1 MPACAASSS
10 GGAPLTEI
18 DEDEDDDKNLPNNI
32 VLASVYVHGGVFKQG
47 NTLGARTPHSVDHGN
62 EWCITLLS
70 TMAVAMEV
78 APDLTKR
85 K

>member
-10 GGAPLTEI
+10 GDAPLTEI
-18 DEDEDDDKNLPNNI
+18 DEDEDDDENLPNN
-32 VLASVYVHGGVFKQG
+32 VLASVDVHGGVFNQG
-47 NTLGARTPHSVDHGN
+47 NTLGSRTPHCVDHGN
-62 EWCITLLS
+62 AWCVTIMS
-70 TMAVAMEV
+70 KMAVPMEV

>member
-18 DEDEDDDKNLPNNI
+18 DEDEDDDENLPNN
-32 VLASVYVHGGVFKQG
+32 VLASVDVHGGVFKQG
-47 NTLGARTPHSVDHGN
+47 NTLGSRTPHCVDHGN
-62 EWCITLLS
+62 AWCVTIMS
-70 TMAVAMEV
+70 KMAVPMEV

>member
-18 DEDEDDDKNLPNNI
+18 DEDEDDDENLPNN
-32 VLASVYVHGGVFKQG
+32 VLASVDVHGGVFKQG
-47 NTLGARTPHSVDHGN
+47 NTLGSRTPHCVDHGN
-62 EWCITLLS
+62 AWCVTIMS
-70 TMAVAMEV
+70 KMAVAMEV

>member
-18 DEDEDDDKNLPNNI
+18 DEDEDDDENLPNNI
-32 VLASVYVHGGVFKQG
+32 VLASVDVHGGVFKQG
-47 NTLGARTPHSVDHGN
+47 NTLGSRTPHCVDHGN

-70 TMAVAMEV
+70 TTAVAMEV

>member
-10 GGAPLTEI
+10 GDAPLTEI
-18 DEDEDDDKNLPNNI
+18 DEDEDDDENLPNNI
-32 VLASVYVHGGVFKQG
+32 VLASVDVHGGVFNQG
-47 NTLGARTPHSVDHGN
+47 NTLGSRTPHCVDHGN
-62 EWCITLLS
+62 AWCVTIMS
-70 TMAVAMEV
+70 KMAVPMEV

>member
-18 DEDEDDDKNLPNNI
+18 DEDEDDDENLPNN
-32 VLASVYVHGGVFKQG
+32 VLASVDVHGGVFKQG
-47 NTLGARTPHSVDHGN
+47 NTLGARTPHCVDHGN